1 MYYVS
6 SDSSVTTESVARET
20 PAGRR
25 NSVHTGGGTRARE
38 TSDAHDAALHLARTE
53 LARQHTGTGNES
65 RAKGLCYTW
74 PGASWR
80 PSACEADVIATRPQ
94 VLHVHCSCVLMS
106 NAAEG
111 RGFLWQPPE
120 YTDTPPCITAVG
132 LPARRRTLWR
142 HALGRWRGLWLAAAA
157 NSRTVKQDYCHQH
170 LWSSGY
176 DVSLTR

>member
-1 MYYVS
+1 MHS
-6 SDSSVTTESVARET
+6 GARWPDTVASAPFWLCICRML
-20 PAGRR
+20 AQ
-25 NSVHTGGGTRARE
+25 RARPCQE
-38 TSDAHDAALHLARTE
+38 NLTS
-53 LARQHTGTGNES
+53 
-65 RAKGLCYTW
+65 YTW
-74 PGASWR
+74 PGSSWR
-80 PSACEADVIATRPQ
+80 PSACWADVIATRPQ

-142 HALGRWRGLWLAAAA
+142 HALGRWRGLWLATAA
-157 NSRTVKQDYCHQH
+157 NSITVKQDYCHQH